1 MSSYYSVVRYVPD
14 PVADERINVG
24 VVVFGNGTF
33 LSRFLVKWQRV
44 RNFGGEDISF
54 LHDFS
59 REVEDRQT
67 NLLPSAPVWDE
78 EMLAKI
84 AGRWKNSIQLSE
96 PRSSLQSPEV
106 LLREVSERYLREPLL
121 YRKRH
126 RTKRYAVAAGFE
138 ALENALFE
146 KYSIS
151 PGTLLKRRHPLQGRF
166 DKHSFDIVMENGK
179 PLLGAEALSFD
190 GPYSR
195 MFKKE
200 VDATLWAVDD
210 VRKVNPKIPLA
221 VLVVPPRQ
229 SSSFYRNAGRMFRD
243 LNVEV
248 VTDEGAALWAKKI
261 IKKVHLPP
269 IEHLL
274 GSSN

>member
-1 MSSYYSVVRYVPD
+1 M
-14 PVADERINVG
+14 
-24 VVVFGNGTF
+24 
-33 LSRFLVKWQRV
+33 KWQRV

-96 PRSSLQSPEV
+96 PRSSLQSPEA

-146 KYSIS
+146 TYSIS
-151 PGTLLKRRHPLQGRF
+151 PGTLLKRGTPLQGRF
-166 DKHSFDIVMENGK
+166 DNNIPFDIVMENGK

-200 VDATLWAVDD
+200 VDATLWAVDECSEGEPQD
-210 VRKVNPKIPLA
+210 
-221 VLVVPPRQ
+221 
-229 SSSFYRNAGRMFRD
+229 SSCCFGCP
-243 LNVEV
+243 
-248 VTDEGAALWAKKI
+248 AKA
-261 IKKVHLPP
+261 
-269 IEHLL
+269 IELL
-274 GSSN
+274 L